1 MLELELKINN
11 PWINYLLL
19 KAEKRKGGDN
29 EKEIALAKKAILYV
43 VAKHGLFYKGKIIKK
58 IVSDYPDVLQ
68 IISEQEIYETFLIYY
83 KEKFQNERK
92 TLSTEEFT
100 WINEFISDPV
110 IRIKIERIF
119 YRNILLNRSADKWR
133 EDHVWIISKQEKI
146 EIVLE
151 ILKLST
157 CLSAERKWELAKE
170 FGLLNNDF
178 GDDLAYQYFSE
189 LVWQR
194 RYFGA
199 KEFLAANKLR
209 LNSEKVQEIVYE
221 ILVEKMEDEEFFDA
235 EEIAKCFLSEQKDLK
250 ERVKQIIVASQLMLC
265 K

>member
-1 MLELELKINN
+1 MSELELKINN
-11 PWINYLLL
+11 PWVNYLLL
-19 KAEKRKGGDN
+19 KAEKRKGGDSV
-29 EKEIALAKKAILYV
+29 KEIALAKKAILYV
-43 VAKHGLFYKGKIIKK
+43 VAKYDLFEREKIIKK

-68 IISEQEIYETFLIYY
+68 IISEQEMFEAFLIYY

-92 TLSTEEFT
+92 TLSAEEFT

-119 YRNILLNRSADKWR
+119 YRNILLNRLADKWR
-133 EDHVWIISKQEKI
+133 EDHVWTISKQEKI

-189 LVWQR
+189 LIWQR

-209 LNSEKVQEIVYE
+209 LNSEKVQEIAYE